1 MSDLFSSV
9 LGTNLTLGSYLLCI
23 AAALTCGALIALAA
37 RIKTRTTRSLLV
49 TLVLLPAA
57 VATVIMLVNGSVGT
71 GIAVAGA
78 FSLIRFRSVPGN
90 ARDIAAI
97 FIAMAAGLACG
108 TGYIGVAGVFVV
120 IMCLGLAAFS
130 SFFGSTKSKPKEL
143 RITIPENLDYS
154 GLFDDLFKEYTS
166 ECELESVKTT
176 NMGSLYKLHYSIV
189 LSDPSKEKEFIDKL
203 RCRNGNLEISCAK
216 AQTLPEQL

>member
-23 AAALTCGALIALAA
+23 AAALVCGALIALAA

-130 SFFGSTKSKPKEL
+130 FFGSAKSKPKEL

-203 RCRNGNLEISCAK
+203 RCRNANLEISCAK